1 MKFFEKFEFEVQ
13 KCHQNWGKISL
24 WSLFYLLIDMNCVQ
38 NALKWFISLIRIFW
52 DQKETFSD
60 LDCLIIGS
68 KWTKNGPKWVKW
80 CTQIM
85 KIAKCIN
92 KRPYTYLILPLHISE
107 HKWDSNTARWT
118 NHGPKVTI
126 WTKTDQTWAQTDQ
139 KWTKNPFL
147 AWFFLGT
154 FLNRNGTEMQ

>member
-1 MKFFEKFEFEVQ
+1 MNFLGKFEFEVV

-85 KIAKCIN
+85 KIANCI
-92 KRPYTYLILPLHISE
+92 KKDPTF
-107 HKWDSNTARWT
+107 
-118 NHGPKVTI
+118 
-126 WTKTDQTWAQTDQ
+126 TWSC
-139 KWTKNPFL
+139 L
-147 AWFFLGT
+147 CT
-154 FLNRNGTEMQ
+154 FLNINETAIRQDGPIMVLKWPYGPKRTRRGPKRIRNGQKTLSWLDFS

>member
-80 CTQIM
+80 CTQVM

-92 KRPYTYLILPLHISE
+92 KRPYTYLILLLHIFE
-107 HKWDSNTARWT
+107 HKWNSNTARWT
-118 NHGPKVTI
+118 NHGPKETI